1 MIRRGINKSTAEN
14 PPKVPAQTA
23 YLPPADCCVLLQKS
37 GVLWSDK
44 NGGAGG
50 VGAVAAQDPL
60 LAHQAHQWLS
70 QYWNTTASPWNIDVS
85 RERGLLSLCDLTV
98 FPSG

>member
-1 MIRRGINKSTAEN
+1 MKKKSLKC
-14 PPKVPAQTA
+14 P
-23 YLPPADCCVLLQKS
+23 YLSQSDCDVLLQKS

-44 NGGAGG
+44 NGGGGG

-85 RERGLLSLCDLTV
+85 IKKPLNPLKYPLKE
-98 FPSG
+98 P

>member
-1 MIRRGINKSTAEN
+1 MNGKNPLKSQKMSPNT
-14 PPKVPAQTA
+14 P
-23 YLPPADCCVLLQKS
+23 YLSLLDLHILLQKS

-44 NGGAGG
+44 NGGGGG

-85 RERGLLSLCDLTV
+85 TQ
-98 FPSG
+98 

>member
-1 MIRRGINKSTAEN
+1 M
-14 PPKVPAQTA
+14 
-23 YLPPADCCVLLQKS
+23 LQKS

-44 NGGAGG
+44 NVGGAG

-85 RERGLLSLCDLTV
+85 TDREPLEH
-98 FPSG
+98 P

>member
-1 MIRRGINKSTAEN
+1 MYYNYIIVS
-14 PPKVPAQTA
+14 
-23 YLPPADCCVLLQKS
+23 
-37 GVLWSDK
+37 VLWSDK
-44 NGGAGG
+44 NGGGGG

-85 RERGLLSLCDLTV
+85 T
-98 FPSG
+98 